1 MPPKSLAGERR
12 SQSSKRLVAEN
23 RCRSPWGLLE
33 HLKALLCK
41 SPHTHSG
48 LFLGRVTS
56 GAPLRAPAAPQPRA
70 VTVADTRG
78 APRLC
83 CCHRTAVPHRKVGS
97 QGSTRCRL
105 LCSCSRRA
113 REGAGSAQSPREHRG
128 RREHWGMWQ
137 SCAVGNPA
145 VQPQA
150 GAASSRAVPHA
161 QLRSDVRTP
170 RPCGA
175 EECGQWK
182 ILALFVSPHQ
192 PSAHRTTPFRA
203 VYAFQDPF
211 MHIWQTSDTDTV
223 QPDG

>member
-1 MPPKSLAGERR
+1 MQTVWVETVWGRQCEIAVQCCESPQLSVSGCRAAAVGLCPFPAGE
-12 SQSSKRLVAEN
+12 L
-23 RCRSPWGLLE
+23 
-33 HLKALLCK
+33 
-41 SPHTHSG
+41 
-48 LFLGRVTS
+48 
-56 GAPLRAPAAPQPRA
+56 
-70 VTVADTRG
+70 
-78 APRLC
+78 RLC

-113 REGAGSAQSPREHRG
+113 REGAGSAQSPREPRG